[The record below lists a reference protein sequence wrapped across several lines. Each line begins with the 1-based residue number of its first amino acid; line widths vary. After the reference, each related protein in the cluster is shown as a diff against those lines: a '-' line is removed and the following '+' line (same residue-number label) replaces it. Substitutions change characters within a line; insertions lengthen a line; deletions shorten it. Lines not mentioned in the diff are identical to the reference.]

1 MSHPCAFA
9 VHPLRVLADR
19 CAFGAGM
26 ATGRLPLAVGD
37 PHTEAFE
44 ALRSQACLARL
55 EWLRVM
61 HRSAQPVHLT
71 FLHGQPGAGSDWS
84 AVIDRLPDS
93 CAVLAGDRPG
103 YGSNKAGP
111 GDFSANARFV
121 LSELDAAEV
130 AETVLVGHS
139 YGGGVALTVA
149 AMAPERV
156 RALVLVSSVGPDCLN
171 GWDTLLAAPVV
182 GPVCSVCAWWL
193 TPWVARARLARIVR
207 RRGRALEPHEHVYW
221 DVWGS
226 ARHSAGAMWRTFL
239 VEQRALVA
247 DLDALVGDIPSVRAP
262 TLVIADPKDTMVPIV
277 TAQALHKLL
286 PVSELQLIN
295 AGGHQLPR
303 RNPLAVS
310 QSIIGFLD
318 HLPEQDRLSAGHLAI
333 A

>member
-1 MSHPCAFA
+1 
-9 VHPLRVLADR
+9 
-19 CAFGAGM
+19 M

-55 EWLRVM
+55 EWLLVM

-93 CAVLAGDRPG
+93 CGVLAGDRPG

-247 DLDALVGDIPSVRAP
+247 RLDALVGVIPSVRAP

>member
-1 MSHPCAFA
+1 MRPSE
-9 VHPLRVLADR
+9 R
-19 CAFGAGM
+19 
-26 ATGRLPLAVGD
+26 RL
-37 PHTEAFE
+37 
-44 ALRSQACLARL
+44 
-55 EWLRVM
+55 
-61 HRSAQPVHLT
+61 HLT

-84 AVIDRLPDS
+84 ALIDRLPDS
-93 CAVLAGDRPG
+93 WDVLAGDRPG
-103 YGSNKAGP
+103 YGSNRAGP
-111 GDFSANARFV
+111 GDFSANAQFV
-121 LSELDAAEV
+121 LRELDAAEV

-156 RALVLVSSVGPDCLN
+156 RALVLVSSVGPRCLN

-182 GPVCSVCAWWL
+182 GTVCSVCAWWL

-207 RRGRALEPHEHVYW
+207 RRGRALEPDEHVSW
-221 DVWGS
+221 DVWGN

-239 VEQRALVA
+239 IEQRALVA
-247 DLDALVGDIPSVRAP
+247 NLDTLVGVIPSVRAP
-262 TLVIADPKDTMVPIV
+262 TLVIADPKDAMVPVV
-277 TAQALHKLL
+277 TAQEFHKLL

-295 AGGHQLPR
+295 GGGHQLIR
-303 RNPLAVS
+303 RNPFAVS

>member
-1 MSHPCAFA
+1 
-9 VHPLRVLADR
+9 
-19 CAFGAGM
+19 M

-156 RALVLVSSVGPDCLN
+156 RALVLVSSVGRTVLTAGTHSLLLPWWGRCARYARGGLLR
-171 GWDTLLAAPVV
+171 GWPERDWPASSGGAAALSNRTSTCTGTSGAAP
-182 GPVCSVCAWWL
+182 GIPPERCGTPSWL
-193 TPWVARARLARIVR
+193 SSGHWSPASTPWWVSSLPCAR
-207 RRGRALEPHEHVYW
+207 P
-221 DVWGS
+221 
-226 ARHSAGAMWRTFL
+226 
-239 VEQRALVA
+239 
-247 DLDALVGDIPSVRAP
+247 
-262 TLVIADPKDTMVPIV
+262 
-277 TAQALHKLL
+277 
-286 PVSELQLIN
+286 
-295 AGGHQLPR
+295 
-303 RNPLAVS
+303 
-310 QSIIGFLD
+310 
-318 HLPEQDRLSAGHLAI
+318 RLSSPI
-333 A
+333 RRTRWCRS